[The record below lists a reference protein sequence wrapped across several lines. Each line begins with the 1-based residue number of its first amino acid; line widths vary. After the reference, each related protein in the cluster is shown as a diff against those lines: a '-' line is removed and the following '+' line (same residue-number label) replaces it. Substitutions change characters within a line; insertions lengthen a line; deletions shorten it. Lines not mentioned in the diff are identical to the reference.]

1 MFKINKYKFL
11 FYWIL
16 IFNFLACFLLFL
28 NRSEIIP
35 LYKKITRLYIS
46 YKQGTIYDFE
56 NKNLNNKLTETK
68 GQVLSIKGLIN
79 KDLSFKNKV
88 QITFIGNSI
97 ALSSPNKEKSWN
109 NMWGMAATK
118 KDNAYP
124 QLISKK
130 IAENL
135 NYEVSYSVYNLASI
149 AQKRNFPNSLIDEI
163 NLNKPDVLII
173 QLGDNVSRKNLNIF
187 SKDLEFFLSK
197 LPNSQCS
204 ILTTPF
210 YPDELKNNIFVDISS
225 KLGFYLVDLSNL
237 ISSSDDP
244 SKLLAES
251 EDFYLNPGVRA
262 HPGDY
267 GMLKIALQIYPT
279 VKSCLFD

>member
-11 FYWIL
+11 FYL
-16 IFNFLACFLLFL
+16 IFTLNFLTCFLLFL
-28 NRSEIIP
+28 NRNEIIP
-35 LYKKITRLYIS
+35 LYKRITRLYIS

-56 NKNLNNKLTETK
+56 NKNLNNELTETK
-68 GQVLSIKGLIN
+68 GQTLSIKGLIN
-79 KDLSFKNKV
+79 KNPSFKNKV
-88 QITFIGNSI
+88 KITFIGNSI
-97 ALSSPNKEKSWN
+97 ALSMPNKEKSWN

-135 NYEVSYSVYNLASI
+135 NYKVSYSVYNLASI
-149 AQKRNFPNSLIDEI
+149 AQKRKFPNSLIDEI
-163 NLNKPDVLII
+163 NLNRPDVLII

-197 LPNSQCS
+197 LPNTQCS

-210 YPDELKNNIFVDISS
+210 YPDELKNNIFVEISS

-237 ISSSDDP
+237 ISSSDNP

-251 EDFYLNPGVRA
+251 EKFYFNPGVRA

-267 GMLKIALQIYPT
+267 GMLKIAMQIYPT
-279 VKSCLFD
+279 VKSCLSE